1 MKLRLQPNLG
11 FCDLFH
17 THFVFLIQVFLV
29 THYWVDNII
38 IILVTLGC
46 VCNDLIAGTVIIV
59 TMIAPGHTPRDDIY
73 IAYSSP
79 TPFDEGYTVLPA
91 TWTNF

>member
-46 VCNDLIAGTVIIV
+46 VCHHLITGTVITV
-59 TMIAPGHTPRDDIY
+59 TTVAPRRTPRHDIY
-73 IAYSSP
+73 IAYM
-79 TPFDEGYTVLPA
+79 VLLY
-91 TWTNF
+91 